1 MRFILRLSVGQQLAL
16 QLTLCALP
24 LGYLGYRVGTTGGD
38 GLGIACAAAA
48 LAGAGLLCIVV
59 ARRVAALSQR
69 MLAASHQLAR
79 GNFAASTTDA
89 AEPADQALAEL
100 RAALKARFDSADA
113 RAAAAARLNGALDK
127 LASNVMVA
135 DADGT
140 IVYMNEAVTAMFR
153 ANAAEIR
160 KQLPHFDAAK
170 VLGSSFDR
178 FHKAPSHQRG
188 LLGRLRETHSAD
200 VQLGE
205 SVLRVS
211 ATPIIDAGGQRL
223 GTVVLWLDRTV
234 EARSEA
240 EIAGIVAAAN
250 DGNLTQRIAT
260 AGLTGNA
267 AVLASGVN
275 SLLDHQLD
283 LVRRVQGSLREVT
296 GAAEEISKGNLNL
309 SQRTEEQASSL
320 EETASSMEQMT
331 STVRQNADNASA
343 GQPARRG
350 GRDCRPRKAARS
362 CPRRSPRCRA
372 STPRAARSPTSLASS
387 TRSPSRP
394 TCSRSTPRSR
404 RRAPA
409 SRAAASRWSRA
420 RSAPSPRAAPTAAK
434 EIKALI
440 KDSVAARSSRARSS
454 SISRAQTLD
463 EIVTAVKKVT
473 DIVAEIAAASHEQAA
488 GIEQVNKA
496 VTQMDDI
503 TQQNAALVEEAAAA
517 AESLLDQATELRAIV
532 DKYVVG
538 ASAAPQT
545 TAEPRRVA
553 APPSPQPAVATA
565 PVERRSAS
573 RPWSRRPGTARNVAA
588 TASAAP
594 RPRTAPTPS
603 PAAQA
608 ATPPARP
615 APPRATGASGSDDWN
630 EF

>member
-296 GAAEEISKGNLNL
+296 GAAEEISKGNQNL

-320 EETASSMEQMT
+320 EETASSMEEMT
-331 STVRQNADNASA
+331 STVRQNADNAA
-343 GQPARRG
+343 QANQLAA
-350 GRDCRPRKAARS
+350 AARLQAEKGGAVVS
-362 CPRRSPRCRA
+362 EAVTAMQGINAA
-372 STPRAARSPTSLASS
+372 SSKIADIIGVIDEIAFQTNLLALNAAVEAARAGEQGRGFAVVASEVRNLAS
-387 TRSPSRP
+387 
-394 TCSRSTPRSR
+394 
-404 RRAPA
+404 
-409 SRAAASRWSRA
+409 
-420 RSAPSPRAAPTAAK
+420 RSAAAAK

-440 KDSVAARSSRARSS
+440 QDSVGRV
-454 SISRAQTLD
+454 AQGSKLVDQSGATLT
-463 EIVTAVKKVT
+463 EIVAAVKKVT
-473 DIVAEIAAASHEQAA
+473 DIVSEIAAASAEQSA

-496 VTQMDDI
+496 VTSMDEV